1 MRREP
6 YELKP
11 FKYSSHYW
19 ILRKI
24 AAEKAP
30 LRILD
35 VGTATGY
42 LGTQLRSRGNYVAG
56 IESRKEWAETAGHHY
71 DSFQLA
77 DIEEYDFPSRQEF
90 DYILFADVLEHLRDP
105 VAVLRRS
112 IPALKGSGKILI
124 SVPNVAHLIV
134 RLSLLAGRFDYRD
147 RGILDKTHLRFFTLR
162 SLKKMMQEVACKVID
177 IVPTPVPIQ
186 IVFPVTAG
194 KLFDPFHE
202 AHYAFVRSW
211 KTLLAYQFVVTAVP
225 DVRDS
230 VTTGGNI

>member
-1 MRREP
+1 MHQEP

-11 FKYSSHYW
+11 LKYSSHYW
-19 ILRKI
+19 ILRKM
-24 AAEKAP
+24 AAAKAP

-42 LGTQLRSRGNYVAG
+42 LGARLRNRGNYVAG
-56 IESRKEWAETAGHHY
+56 IESQTEWAETARRHY
-71 DSFQLA
+71 DTFQLA
-77 DIEEYDFPSRQEF
+77 DIEEHDFPNRQEF

-105 VAVLRRS
+105 VAVLRRF

-124 SVPNVAHLIV
+124 SVPNVAHLII
-134 RLSLLAGRFDYRD
+134 RLSLLAGRFDYVD

-162 SLKKMMQEVACKVID
+162 SLKQMMQEVSCKVID
-177 IVPTPVPIQ
+177 IAPTPVPVQ
-186 IVFPVTAG
+186 IVFPITAR

-225 DVRDS
+225 NVGDS
-230 VTTGGNI
+230 AATGGNI